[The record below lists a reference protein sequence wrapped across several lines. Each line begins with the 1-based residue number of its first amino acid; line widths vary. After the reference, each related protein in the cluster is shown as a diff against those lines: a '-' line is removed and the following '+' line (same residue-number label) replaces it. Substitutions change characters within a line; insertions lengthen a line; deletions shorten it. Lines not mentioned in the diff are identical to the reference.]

1 MSEMFPAMTERPCGD
16 GADARYCPVFWSQN
30 ADVERL
36 KADLDAARSALQA
49 AQDDSGALRAEVR
62 DLREKLRVVIY
73 ETPPELRYDWA
84 DQYLQEGPGADA

>member
-16 GADARYCPVFWSQN
+16 GADARYCETFWAQR
-30 ADVERL
+30 AELERL
-36 KADLDAARSALQA
+36 RAELDAARSARTA
-49 AQDDSGALRAEVR
+49 AEADSGTLRAEVR
-62 DLREKLRVVIY
+62 DLREKLRVVID